1 VREDWIF
8 VDRPQLGLFLNY
20 RFLTAGEADNIL
32 IRLQA
37 CVRSLE
43 RLGPRG
49 YVSKLQGEPRFVVSS
64 FYTKGSAEI
73 ALAIAG
79 LALAVTQLLWYDFA
93 KLAWRRLIATVYFF
107 LKGEL
112 PGQREPGLPPDE
124 FEMKLL
130 RGAED
135 DLRLVVNLNE
145 LDEQQ
150 RRKLADFVYSIVYP
164 TDSVRLNDD
173 QTELVIVRVRRK

>member
-1 VREDWIF
+1 MHLIT
-8 VDRPQLGLFLNY
+8 
-20 RFLTAGEADNIL
+20 TANDIDPH
-32 IRLQA
+32 Q
-37 CVRSLE
+37 
-43 RLGPRG
+43 
-49 YVSKLQGEPRFVVSS
+49 SS
-64 FYTKGSAEI
+64 I
-73 ALAIAG
+73 
-79 LALAVTQLLWYDFA
+79 
-93 KLAWRRLIATVYFF
+93 
-107 LKGEL
+107 
-112 PGQREPGLPPDE
+112 
-124 FEMKLL
+124 